1 MAVFIRRG
9 ACRTYGKLVVIAPF
23 ATLSLEV
30 DLDETL
36 PIGPGPDGHRG
47 VAFIAGGRL
56 EGERIAAT
64 VLGGEDWFVRR
75 ADGSLAIDVRLTL
88 HTDDDAFMTLAY
100 AGELTGT
107 PEALAAFGRGEQ
119 MRAGSHAIEIQAII
133 GCGDERYAWLDG
145 VPLTGEGEQAAAGPE
160 YHLSFADGA
169 SR

>member
-1 MAVFIRRG
+1 M
-9 ACRTYGKLVVIAPF
+9 TSF

-56 EGERIAAT
+56 DGDRVAAT

-100 AGELTGT
+100 TGELTGT

-119 MRAGSHAIEIQAII
+119 MRAGSYAIHIAAVI
-133 GCGDERYAWLDG
+133 GCGDERYGWLDG
-145 VPLTGEGEQAAAGPE
+145 AALTGVGEQATAGPV
-160 YHLSFADGA
+160 YRLSFADGA

>member
-1 MAVFIRRG
+1 MTA
-9 ACRTYGKLVVIAPF
+9 F
-23 ATLSLEV
+23 ATLALEV

-47 VAFIAGGRL
+47 VAFIGGGRL
-56 EGERIAAT
+56 EGERVAAT

-75 ADGSLAIDVRLTL
+75 DDGSLAIDVRLTL

-100 AGELTGT
+100 TGELTGT

-119 MRAGSHAIEIQAII
+119 MRAGSHAIKIQAII
-133 GCGDERYAWLDG
+133 GCGDDRYAWLDG
-145 VPLTGEGEQAAAGPE
+145 AALTGVGEQTPAGPE
-160 YHLSFADGA
+160 YRLSVAAGA